1 MPQVTRNLSSSGAGE
16 PAGGLALR
24 TPESRMSYQVLAR
37 KWRPQNFDDLVGQES
52 IARTLRNALKS
63 GRLAHAFLF
72 TGIRG
77 VGKTTVA
84 RILAMAMNCARGIS
98 ENPCG
103 ACDSCIEIRNGNSVD
118 VQEIDAASNRG
129 IDSIRELNA
138 SVRYGTA
145 RDRFRIYIVDEVHML
160 TNEAFNALLKTL
172 EEPPP
177 HVKFILATT
186 EFHKVPATIASR
198 CQKYEFHPIPF
209 SAICQRLRQIAE
221 AEQVTVSDYALG
233 LVAAAAQ
240 GSMRDAQS
248 ALDKLLAFS
257 GDRIADE
264 DVQALLGVIDQGVV
278 AELIDAVADR
288 DRAALIQAVH
298 RLVSTGVSAQ
308 IICGKFIER
317 VRSLLVFKTTGWN
330 ESVLQLPDSQ
340 KAGLERQAERFSSLD
355 LIRFYDVLHRTQ
367 SDLRWHSQPS
377 VHLELT
383 LLKLV
388 ELAGLPALEEL
399 VSRLKTGSGPQL
411 APTPGGQPGGKTAP
425 AAEARKATRSQMP
438 PESPAGREP
447 AAPASAS
454 SVVSSGARLVPVP
467 AAAAADDD
475 AEPAEDFAPGSQGS
489 ESPELRRLLEELKH
503 GFRGVYESLQLASR
517 ITLSE
522 GRLRISFPKDQ
533 EIWAQMLERGESRN
547 RLSEALAK
555 ITGDAAQIE
564 VSLEDPQAGA
574 SPPANPLEDPK
585 VKQFLERFPGRV
597 SVRKDS

>member
-1 MPQVTRNLSSSGAGE
+1 MPQVTRNLSSPGAGE
-16 PAGGLALR
+16 TAGMQPGAW
-24 TPESRMSYQVLAR
+24 TPENRMSYQVLAR
-37 KWRPQNFDDLVGQES
+37 KWRPQNFDELVGQES

-72 TGIRG
+72 SGIRG

-84 RILAMAMNCARGIS
+84 RILAMAMNCRRGIS

-103 ACDSCIEIRNGNSVD
+103 ECESCIEIRNGNSVD

-129 IDSIRELNA
+129 IDNIRELNA

-209 SAICQRLRQIAE
+209 SAICQRLRRIAE
-221 AEQVTVSDYALG
+221 AEQVTVSDYALS
-233 LVAAAAQ
+233 LVATAAQ

-248 ALDKLLAFS
+248 ALDKLLAFG
-257 GDRIADE
+257 GDRIEDE
-264 DVQALLGVIDQGVV
+264 DVRALLGVIDQGVV
-278 AELIDAVADR
+278 AELIDAVGDR
-288 DRAALIQAVH
+288 DRQALIQAVH
-298 RLVSTGVSAQ
+298 RLVSSGVSPQ
-308 IICGKFIER
+308 VICGKLIER
-317 VRSLLVFKTTGWN
+317 VRHLLVFKTAGWN

-340 KAGLERQAERFSSLD
+340 KETLERQAGRFSSLD

-367 SDLRWHSQPS
+367 NDLRWHSQPA
-377 VHLELT
+377 VHLEIT

-388 ELAGLPALEEL
+388 ELAGLPALEEVL
-399 VSRLKTGSGPQL
+399 GRLGTGSGGSPSPVTGGRAGGRPAPPVAEGSRSASPVPASL
-411 APTPGGQPGGKTAP
+411 GPPTGREAAGRTTPTPG
-425 AAEARKATRSQMP
+425 S
-438 PESPAGREP
+438 
-447 AAPASAS
+447 
-454 SVVSSGARLVPVP
+454 ARLVPVQ
-467 AAAAADDD
+467 AEVQADDD
-475 AEPAEDFAPGSQGS
+475 AEAGDPPPLRGREGEG
-489 ESPELRRLLEELKH
+489 PELRRLLEELKQ
-503 GFRGVYESLQLASR
+503 GFRGVYESLQMASR

-547 RLSEALAK
+547 RLSEALAR
-555 ITGDAAQIE
+555 ITGDAARIE
-564 VSLEDPQAGA
+564 VSLDDPQTSAPQ
-574 SPPANPLEDPK
+574 SVNPLEDPK